1 MGSAKTSGVSL
12 PEHLRLSTRPVADP
26 GCVVAGERV
35 RITVLSPCLVRLEY
49 SPSGTFEDR
58 ASQVV
63 IRRDASDLPDRPA
76 PEFEVRR
83 TPRRESLGED
93 AEEGIEVDTSGF
105 HLSYDGGPFT
115 SQGLSVQVKG
125 GVSNYHSVWRFGQ
138 PPEGNLGGTARTLDG
153 VDGPCELEP
162 GLASIHGVAVLD
174 DSSSLL
180 LEDDGWLGT
189 RESGSLD
196 LYVFAHGRDYS
207 AMLRDFYAITGETP
221 MLPRY
226 ALGNWWSRYHDYSAD
241 EYEALMDR
249 FAAQRL
255 PFSVAVLDMD
265 WHPVDIDPALGS
277 GWTGY
282 SWNRELFPDPP
293 AFLRRLR
300 DRGLAV
306 TLNIHPADGVRSHED
321 AYPAMARAMGIEPSS
336 GAPVAFDAA
345 DPKFLTNAL
354 TYVFHPREVEGV
366 DFWWLD
372 WQSGPFS
379 ALPGLDPLWI
389 LNHVHYLDSGRPG
402 ARNPRPLTFS
412 RYAGPG
418 SHRYPVGFS
427 GDTVVSWESLAF
439 QPHFTAT
446 ASNIGY
452 GWWSHDIGG
461 HMFGAK
467 DDELATRWV
476 QLGVFSP
483 ILRLHSTR
491 DRFNSKEPWR
501 YGREPERIMGEYL
514 RLRHRLV
521 PYLHTMNRR
530 AHELGEPLV
539 RPVYHSH
546 PWDDAAYEVP
556 GEFTFGTQLLVAAI
570 TEPVE
575 RELGLAGVDT
585 WLPPGE
591 WLDLF
596 TGLRYRAGDGG
607 RRIRMHRTLEGNPLL
622 ARAGAVLP
630 LAGRGDDEPV
640 GVDNPAHLQVCV
652 VAGDPGV
659 GAGGE
664 PGSATT
670 EFVVAEDGDDERV
683 ARTPLRFDGRRI
695 VIGPTVFD
703 ADRDASSGGAGG
715 DSDGNGDGA
724 GDGDGD
730 GEGRG
735 PITTGAR
742 AAGVLAAGRLGG
754 RRVIPAER
762 TWDVVVFGA
771 CGVTG
776 ASIQV
781 SRGGLQGG
789 GLSGALRRVEARE
802 ASAGRV
808 LLEIGALEPGQ
819 TATVTLQGDATP
831 ADNDVL
837 ARAVRLLD
845 DAQLDYRLKARVA
858 EALERAA
865 DPRDGLLEVEALPT
879 SPSLRRA
886 LAEIVLAG

>member
-1 MGSAKTSGVSL
+1 
-12 PEHLRLSTRPVADP
+12 
-26 GCVVAGERV
+26 
-35 RITVLSPCLVRLEY
+35 
-49 SPSGTFEDR
+49 
-58 ASQVV
+58 
-63 IRRDASDLPDRPA
+63 
-76 PEFEVRR
+76 
-83 TPRRESLGED
+83 
-93 AEEGIEVDTSGF
+93 
-105 HLSYDGGPFT
+105 
-115 SQGLSVQVKG
+115 
-125 GVSNYHSVWRFGQ
+125 
-138 PPEGNLGGTARTLDG
+138 
-153 VDGPCELEP
+153 
-162 GLASIHGVAVLD
+162 
-174 DSSSLL
+174 
-180 LEDDGWLGT
+180 
-189 RESGSLD
+189 
-196 LYVFAHGRDYS
+196 
-207 AMLRDFYAITGETP
+207 
-221 MLPRY
+221 
-226 ALGNWWSRYHDYSAD
+226 
-241 EYEALMDR
+241 
-249 FAAQRL
+249 
-255 PFSVAVLDMD
+255 
-265 WHPVDIDPALGS
+265 
-277 GWTGY
+277 
-282 SWNRELFPDPP
+282 
-293 AFLRRLR
+293 
-300 DRGLAV
+300 
-306 TLNIHPADGVRSHED
+306 
-321 AYPAMARAMGIEPSS
+321 
-336 GAPVAFDAA
+336 
-345 DPKFLTNAL
+345 
-354 TYVFHPREVEGV
+354 
-366 DFWWLD
+366 
-372 WQSGPFS
+372 
-379 ALPGLDPLWI
+379 
-389 LNHVHYLDSGRPG
+389 
-402 ARNPRPLTFS
+402 
-412 RYAGPG
+412 
-418 SHRYPVGFS
+418 
-427 GDTVVSWESLAF
+427 
-439 QPHFTAT
+439 
-446 ASNIGY
+446 
-452 GWWSHDIGG
+452 
-461 HMFGAK
+461 
-467 DDELATRWV
+467 
-476 QLGVFSP
+476 
-483 ILRLHSTR
+483 
-491 DRFNSKEPWR
+491 
-501 YGREPERIMGEYL
+501 MGEYL